1 MKERGLNKRW
11 ASQVGIDF
19 ANNPEVLKHAQKV
32 LAGTQKRPG
41 RGTSKP
47 AI

>member
-1 MKERGLNKRW
+1 LTRGSDLE
-11 ASQVGIDF
+11 A
-19 ANNPEVLKHAQKV
+19 EVEKHLREAKVKYVKQPVV
-32 LAGTQKRPG
+32 LAGTQNRPG